1 MFDSILTFLRSTQQR
16 NTATLIVLLGEKD
29 QLPFIYLEDKQKDK
43 VCLTDELLTCDKKY
57 QNYMTN
63 IHTHT

>member
-1 MFDSILTFLRSTQQR
+1 MFNSILKFLRSTQQR
-16 NTATLIVLLGEKD
+16 NTATLIVLLGEKN
-29 QLPFIYLEDKQKDK
+29 LEDKQKDK

-63 IHTHT
+63 IHTHTQL